1 MTTVLH
7 PAPPE
12 TDATID
18 AAIGTAP
25 PRWVPR
31 EPIDLLEEDP
41 VSREDDAAVLRW
53 LQASM
58 IAAIAAIVIG
68 GITRLTESG
77 LSITEWKPIAG
88 ILPPLGAEAWH
99 DAYARYLQIPEAQT
113 VHRGITLE
121 QFKNLF
127 WWEWVH
133 RLVARGVGLVLAV
146 PFFVLLMRR
155 RIRPEHRLRLANLPI
170 LTALQGAMGWHMV
183 KSGLTER
190 TDVSQYRL
198 VAHLAI
204 ALLLLT
210 VIVWTAATLARSLRA
225 SAPASP
231 ASDGTRRA
239 GQRMFPLTL
248 ALAALCA
255 VTVLAGGFV
264 AGLDAGRFFN
274 TFPLMG
280 GAIVPADYL
289 ALAPAWRNAFENPA
303 AVQFHHR
310 MLGIAT
316 VLAALTLWW
325 SLRDAELPAAPQRAV
340 RVVAAV
346 AIVQFSLGVA
356 TLLLVVPIPL
366 AALHQLGGVSL
377 FIATLWAANE
387 VRALC

>member
-1 MTTVLH
+1 MTTVLR
-7 PAPPE
+7 PGSPE
-12 TDATID
+12 VDEAVDT
-18 AAIGTAP
+18 GP
-25 PRWVPR
+25 PRWGPR
-31 EPIDLLEEDP
+31 EPIDLPEDDP

-58 IAAIAAIVIG
+58 VAAIAAIVIG

-77 LSITEWKPIAG
+77 LSITEWKPISG
-88 ILPPLGAEAWH
+88 ILPPLSAEAWQ
-99 DAYARYLQIPEAQT
+99 DAFARYLQIPEAQT
-113 VHRGITLE
+113 VHRGITLA

-183 KSGLTER
+183 KSGLTDR

-210 VIVWTAATLARSLRA
+210 VIVWTAATLARSLREDSGA
-225 SAPASP
+225 AGVTPA
-231 ASDGTRRA
+231 RA
-239 GQRMFPLTL
+239 TPSRLFPSTV

-280 GAIVPADYL
+280 GTFVPAGYASL
-289 ALAPAWRNAFENPA
+289 EPAWRNAFENPA
-303 AVQFHHR
+303 TVQFHHR
-310 MLGIAT
+310 ILGIAT
-316 VLAALTLWW
+316 VLAAVALWW
-325 SLRDAELPAAPQRAV
+325 SMRRAALPPVPQRTI
-340 RVVAAV
+340 RLVAAIGV
-346 AIVQFSLGVA
+346 LQFSLGVA
-356 TLLLVVPIPL
+356 TLVLAVPIPL

-377 FIATLWAANE
+377 FIATLWTANE
-387 VRALC
+387 ARALR

>member
-1 MTTVLH
+1 MTTIPRPASPDTEEAIGS
-7 PAPPE
+7 PAPE
-12 TDATID
+12 
-18 AAIGTAP
+18 
-25 PRWVPR
+25 WVPR
-31 EPIDLLEEDP
+31 EPIDPLEEDA

-58 IAAIAAIVIG
+58 IAAIAAVVIG

-77 LSITEWKPIAG
+77 LSITEWKPVSG
-88 ILPPLGAEAWH
+88 ILPPLNAAAWQ
-99 DAYARYLQIPEAQT
+99 DAFSRYLQIPEAQT
-113 VHRGITLE
+113 VHAGITLE

-133 RLVARGVGLVLAV
+133 RLIARGVGLVLAV
-146 PFFVLLMRR
+146 PFFVLLARR
-155 RIRPEHRLRLANLPI
+155 RIRPEHRLLLANLPI
-170 LTALQGAMGWHMV
+170 LTALQGVMGWHMV

-190 TDVSQYRL
+190 IDVSQYRL

-204 ALLLLT
+204 ALLLLA
-210 VIVWTAATLARSLRA
+210 VIAWTAATLSRSLRDDG
-225 SAPASP
+225 APGQAISTDEH
-231 ASDGTRRA
+231 AAARRV
-239 GQRMFPLTL
+239 FPTSL
-248 ALAALCA
+248 AFAALCV

-280 GAIVPADYL
+280 GAVVPADYG

-316 VLAALTLWW
+316 VLSAIAFWW
-325 SLRDAELPAAPQRAV
+325 SARRWALPAALAKLIRI
-340 RVVAAV
+340 VAAIAV
-346 AIVQFSLGVA
+346 VQFSLGIA
-356 TLLLVVPIPL
+356 TLVLVVPISL

-377 FIATLWAANE
+377 FIAAVWTANE
-387 VRALC
+387 ARSHA

>member
-1 MTTVLH
+1 MTTVLR
-7 PAPPE
+7 PGTP
-12 TDATID
+12 DAEHTI
-18 AAIGTAP
+18 GSAP

-31 EPIDLLEEDP
+31 EPIDLPEEEP

-77 LSITEWKPIAG
+77 LSITEWKPVSG
-88 ILPPLGAEAWH
+88 ILPPLSAEAWQ
-99 DAYARYLQIPEAQT
+99 DAFSRYLQIPEAQT
-113 VHRGITLE
+113 VHAGITLE

-146 PFFVLLMRR
+146 PFFVLLVRR

-183 KSGLTER
+183 KSGLTDR

-204 ALLLLT
+204 ALLLLV
-210 VIVWTAATLARSLRA
+210 VIVWTAATLSRSLRDGRDDA
-225 SAPASP
+225 SSARAGAPARS
-231 ASDGTRRA
+231 
-239 GQRMFPLTL
+239 MFPTAL
-248 ALAALCA
+248 AFAALCA

-280 GAIVPADYL
+280 GAFVPADYMS
-289 ALAPAWRNAFENPA
+289 LAPAWRNAFENPA

-310 MLGIAT
+310 LLGIAT
-316 VLAALTLWW
+316 VLAAMAFWW
-325 SLRDAELPAAPQRAV
+325 TSRRKALPDALARVIRLLAAIAL
-340 RVVAAV
+340 
-346 AIVQFSLGVA
+346 VQFSLGIA
-356 TLLLVVPIPL
+356 TLVLVVPIPL

-377 FIATLWAANE
+377 FITAVWAANE
-387 VRALC
+387 ARAHT

>member
-1 MTTVLH
+1 MTTVLRPGT
-7 PAPPE
+7 PAVDE
-12 TDATID
+12 
-18 AAIGTAP
+18 AIGTPP

-31 EPIDLLEEDP
+31 EPIALLEDDP

-53 LQASM
+53 LKASM

-77 LSITEWKPIAG
+77 LSITEWKPVAG
-88 ILPPLGAEAWH
+88 ILPPLNAEAWQ
-99 DAYARYLQIPEAQT
+99 DAFSRYLQIPEAQT
-113 VHRGITLE
+113 VHLGITLE

-204 ALLLLT
+204 ALLLLAI
-210 VIVWTAATLARSLRA
+210 IVWTAATLARSLRENA
-225 SAPASP
+225 QGAPAAAP
-231 ASDGTRRA
+231 EPQASRRVFVA
-239 GQRMFPLTL
+239 TL
-248 ALAALCA
+248 ALSALCA

-280 GAIVPADYL
+280 GAFVPADYA
-289 ALAPAWRNAFENPA
+289 ALEPAWRNAFENAA

-310 MLGIAT
+310 LLGIGT
-316 VLAALTLWW
+316 VLAAIALWW
-325 SLRDAELPAAPQRAV
+325 SMRRAALPDVPQRAI
-340 RVVAAV
+340 RVVAAIAV
-346 AIVQFSLGVA
+346 VQFSLGIA
-356 TLLLVVPIPL
+356 TLVLMVPIPL

-377 FIATLWAANE
+377 FIASVWATNE
-387 VRALC
+387 ARALR